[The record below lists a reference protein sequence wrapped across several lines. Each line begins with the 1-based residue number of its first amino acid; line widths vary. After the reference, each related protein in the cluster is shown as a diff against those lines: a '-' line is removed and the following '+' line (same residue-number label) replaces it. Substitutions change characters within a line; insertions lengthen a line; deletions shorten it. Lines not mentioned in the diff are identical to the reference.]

1 MAESAVQ
8 ASQQTTYSVR
18 PNNQYTGCGKENAG
32 EDWINEGCRQ
42 YETRLTNS
50 LTVVTHYL
58 KSDSELVDAVMD
70 GRKTSMVKGV
80 VIALDE
86 NGLEFTSRKFSD
98 FLYESMIAGG
108 AQCTFIIGGFDGLP
122 VSIKGSNNIAKISLS
137 KMTWTHQM
145 ARLLLLEQIY
155 RGVEI
160 KKGSA
165 YHKD

>member
-1 MAESAVQ
+1 MVGSKLFL
-8 ASQQTTYSVR
+8 TTNILVV
-18 PNNQYTGCGKENAG
+18 GKRNAG
-32 EDWINEGCRQ
+32 EDWINEGCKQ

-58 KSDSELVDAVMD
+58 KSDSDLVDAVFD
-70 GRKTSMVKGV
+70 GKKTSLVRGAL
-80 VIALDE
+80 IALDE
-86 NGLEFTSRKFSD
+86 NGTEFTSRKFSD
-98 FLYESMIAGG
+98 FLYDSLVAGG
-108 AQCTFIIGGFDGLP
+108 AHCTFIIGGFDGLP
-122 VSIKGSNNIAKISLS
+122 SQIQSSKDITKISLS

-155 RGVEI
+155 RGMEI